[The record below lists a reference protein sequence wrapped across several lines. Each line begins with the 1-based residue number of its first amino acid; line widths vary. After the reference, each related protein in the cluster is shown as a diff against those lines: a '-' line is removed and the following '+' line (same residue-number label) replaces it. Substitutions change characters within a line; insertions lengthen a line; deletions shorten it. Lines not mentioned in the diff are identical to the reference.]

1 MSCMQATPAEVAAL
15 IEQVKAIDVD
25 LVNELYHATTDAA
38 AIVPGSDGALEP
50 PSKVTV
56 LSASS
61 AAEVLSWS
69 NAGLAAVAAGKVGV
83 LILAGGQGT
92 RLGFDKYGQRRLFSY
107 RLRRTHL
114 ALTGPRVN
122 ITLACHRKSRCF
134 SCRCGVVSCQRSSN
148 RDKHPSNC
156 SPHSFQVERVQ
167 RVRQLAAAH
176 VGVSVESVSLVS
188 EAFAFHVLTSSVHAC
203 QGHMCSP
210 STS

>member
-1 MSCMQATPAEVAAL
+1 MQATPAEVAAL

-92 RLGFDKYGQRRLFSY
+92 RLGFDKSKRRLFSC
-107 RLRRTHL
+107 RLRHMHL
-114 ALTGPRVN
+114 ALTGPRAN
-122 ITLACHRKSRCF
+122 II
-134 SCRCGVVSCQRSSN
+134 
-148 RDKHPSNC
+148 
-156 SPHSFQVERVQ
+156 
-167 RVRQLAAAH
+167 
-176 VGVSVESVSLVS
+176 
-188 EAFAFHVLTSSVHAC
+188 
-203 QGHMCSP
+203 
-210 STS
+210 